1 LDQQARKSREPFP
14 EIALRLLRERRQAT
28 HYKDLIQAVLAERG
42 DVSATPL
49 QMAHVLTQINL
60 DSRFVH
66 MGRGIWGL
74 RDWAPVNHKSTPIVI
89 PGDYL
94 PKARDYIFDEEQ
106 EDGLDDESELIVP
119 LDPEGD
125 ETFRAGEAA
134 PLEET
139 SDEDEDEDE
148 LDE

>member
-1 LDQQARKSREPFP
+1 LDQQVRKTRESFP
-14 EIALRLLRERRQAT
+14 DVALRLLRERRQAT
-28 HYKDLIQAVLAERG
+28 HYKDLIQAVLAERS
-42 DVSATPL
+42 DVPASPA

-66 MGRGIWGL
+66 VGRGIWGL
-74 RDWAPVNHKSTPIVI
+74 RDWAPANHKPTPVVI

-94 PKARDYIFDEEQ
+94 PKARDYLFDEDQ
-106 EDGLDDESELIVP
+106 EDGLDDESELVVP

-125 ETFRAGEAA
+125 EAFGPEEAA
-134 PLEET
+134 PLEGA
-139 SDEDEDEDE
+139 SDEAEDE